1 MRAADAA
8 MRAVPLKNPLNLA
21 ANPESIHWMLLIN
34 RETGMTK
41 NLATYSRSG
50 AVGAIEMD
58 DGKANVMSLAML
70 NALHAAFDAAERD
83 KVVTILKARG
93 KHFSGGFD
101 LNVFAKGNAEEQYL
115 MVKAGAELALRIQSF
130 PTPVVAA
137 CQGNAFPM
145 GAFLIMSG
153 DYRIA
158 AEGDYRIGMNE
169 VAIGLPVP
177 RFAIEI
183 ARQRLTP
190 AYFSRVVMTAE
201 MFAPAEAVT
210 AGFFD
215 RVVPAGELEQ
225 RAEEAARALSTLN
238 MAAHAATKARA
249 RGAVIQMIRGMIDED
264 ITPKYG
270 ERRVAGRASA

>member
-1 MRAADAA
+1 MMKDL
-8 MRAVPLKNPLNLA
+8 V
-21 ANPESIHWMLLIN
+21 
-34 RETGMTK
+34 
-41 NLATYSRSG
+41 TYSRSG
-50 AVGAIEMD
+50 SVGTVLMD

-83 KVVTILKARG
+83 KVVTVLKARG

-101 LNVFAKGNAEEQYL
+101 LNVFARGSAEQQYL
-115 MVKAGAELALRIQSF
+115 MVKAGAELALRILSF

-137 CQGNAFPM
+137 CHGNAFPM
-145 GAFLIMSG
+145 GAFLIMSA
-153 DYRIA
+153 DHRIA

-169 VAIGLPVP
+169 VAIGLTVP

-201 MFAPAEAVT
+201 MFGPAEAVT

-215 RVVPAGELEQ
+215 RVVPAGEIEA
-225 RAEEAARALSTLN
+225 RTGEAARALATLD

-249 RGAVIQMIRGMIDED
+249 RGAVIRTIRSMIDED
-264 ITPKYG
+264 ITPQYG
-270 ERRVAGRASA
+270 EHRVAGRASA

>member
-1 MRAADAA
+1 MTD
-8 MRAVPLKNPLNLA
+8 LA
-21 ANPESIHWMLLIN
+21 S
-34 RETGMTK
+34 
-41 NLATYSRSG
+41 YFRSG
-50 AVGAIEMD
+50 PVSTIVMD

-70 NALHAAFDAAERD
+70 NALHAAFDQAERD
-83 KVVTILKARG
+83 KAVAILRARG

-101 LNVFAKGNAEEQYL
+101 LNVFAKGTAQDQYL
-115 MVKAGAELALRIQSF
+115 MVKAGAELALRILSF

-145 GAFLIMSG
+145 GAFLIMSA
-153 DYRIA
+153 DHRIA
-158 AEGDYRIGMNE
+158 AEGNYRIGMNE
-169 VAIGLPVP
+169 VAIGLTVP

-201 MFAPAEAVT
+201 MFAPQEAVT

-215 RVVPAGELEQ
+215 RVVPADELDH
-225 RAEEAARALSTLN
+225 AADEAARALSTLN

-249 RGAVIQMIRGMIDED
+249 RGAVISMIRGMIDED
-264 ITPKYG
+264 ITPQYG
-270 ERRVAGRASA
+270 RDRVASRASA

>member
-1 MRAADAA
+1 
-8 MRAVPLKNPLNLA
+8 
-21 ANPESIHWMLLIN
+21 
-34 RETGMTK
+34 MT

-50 AVGAIEMD
+50 PIGTILMD
-58 DGKANVMSLAML
+58 DGKANVMSLSML

-83 KVVTILKARG
+83 RVVPILRARG
-93 KHFSGGFD
+93 RHFSGGFD
-101 LNVFAKGNAEEQYL
+101 LNVFANGSAEDQYL
-115 MVKAGAELALRIQSF
+115 MVKAGAELALRILSF
-130 PTPVVAA
+130 PMPVVAA

-153 DYRIA
+153 DHRIA

-169 VAIGLPVP
+169 VAIGLTVP
-177 RFAIEI
+177 RFAIEV

-201 MFAPAEAVT
+201 MFGPTEAVT

-215 RVVPAGELEQ
+215 RLVPASELE
-225 RAEEAARALSTLN
+225 RCAEEAAMALSTLN

-249 RGAVIQMIRGMIDED
+249 RGAVIEMIRGMIDED
-264 ITPKYG
+264 ITPQYG
-270 ERRVAGRASA
+270 RDRVASRASA